1 MNIVQIDTPFD
12 VEAKTCGNKNNKKV
26 VSYHF
31 IESNHSICIDKK
43 EIIMTQIQACERL
56 LKHTK
61 DYDDFIL
68 VKKEI
73 LKLKL
78 AFDLIHH

>member
-1 MNIVQIDTPFD
+1 MNIVQPDTPFE

-31 IESNHSICIDKK
+31 IESNHGLCINKK
-43 EIIMTQIQACERL
+43 EIIMAQIQACERL
-56 LKHTK
+56 LKHTE
-61 DYDDFIL
+61 DYDDFLL

-73 LKLKL
+73 LELKL
-78 AFDLIHH
+78 AFDLIHY